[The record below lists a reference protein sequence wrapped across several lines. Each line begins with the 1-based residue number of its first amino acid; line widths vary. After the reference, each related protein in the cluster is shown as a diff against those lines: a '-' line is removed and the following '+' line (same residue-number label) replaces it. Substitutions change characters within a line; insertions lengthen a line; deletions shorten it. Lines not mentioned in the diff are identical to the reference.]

1 MAIGSHAPLPKTA
14 IASLLACCIARR
26 KSDIKMLFKAQVQP
40 SPLRAGNVRSNR
52 ITFTF
57 LQVPSSFP
65 RPHSRRPAVRWST
78 LYADE
83 PAAEGTALNVLIV
96 MHPRRTC
103 SWSHI
108 VIPVALE
115 TDVHHGDDSKDR
127 VGSTTVK
134 CDPCIPP
141 LLLSFPQDQ

>member
-26 KSDIKMLFKAQVQP
+26 KSAQVQP

-115 TDVHHGDDSKDR
+115 TDVHHGDDSKDI
-127 VGSTTVK
+127 VGSTTK
-134 CDPCIPP
+134 HPSCYWG
-141 LLLSFPQDQ
+141 LNYHRQFSWA